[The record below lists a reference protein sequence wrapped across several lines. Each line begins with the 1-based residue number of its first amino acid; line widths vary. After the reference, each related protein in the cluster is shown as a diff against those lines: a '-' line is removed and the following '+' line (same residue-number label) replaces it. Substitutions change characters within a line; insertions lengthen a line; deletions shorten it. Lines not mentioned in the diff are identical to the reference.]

1 VVSLTKDNE
10 SLKNKLATATS
21 TLKNFDSETPKENE
35 QFKISIATLS
45 KKIENLTDN
54 RNNLESKLET
64 QTSELSKYEFTEKYN
79 LNLIILLF
87 FLISFIA
94 GVISYRLWSGV
105 QERKRLWG
113 YQLAQ

>member
-45 KKIENLTDN
+45 KK
-54 RNNLESKLET
+54 K
-64 QTSELSKYEFTEKYN
+64 
-79 LNLIILLF
+79 
-87 FLISFIA
+87 
-94 GVISYRLWSGV
+94 
-105 QERKRLWG
+105 
-113 YQLAQ
+113 